1 MAAGSVRFDRKI
13 GIGLTLALLAGGL
26 AACTDADPDGG
37 DDALPPQ
44 EAAALAV
51 AQALTAGTYD
61 DAPLSA
67 EDRAVAVADTEAVLG
82 ALAEIPRTVEVSW
95 VSSVYDEGAGRA
107 ADAALGWTW
116 DIDGTETDW
125 SYPVSVHLV
134 ESDDT
139 WTATWQR
146 DLLGADLG
154 ETGVYDVAR
163 SQPARGEVLGG
174 GDAVIVTNRNVFRI
188 GLDKTFIGAEEW
200 GPAALALAEAVGLS
214 DPQAYADRVLAAGP
228 RAYLEAAV
236 VAQENPGSIDLDAV
250 RALPGVNM
258 LSGERQL
265 GPTPGFAGPILGR
278 VGEATAEI
286 IEDSDGVIV
295 EGDMVGRSGLQRDHD
310 EQLRGIRGTVI
321 SIVDGEA
328 VTEVYAADAVQGTA
342 LSTTFDPDL
351 QILAESILA
360 PVTGASALVAI
371 RPSTGEILAAASGPG
386 GEGLSTATVGQ
397 YAPGSTFKIV
407 TLLALLRSGLNLDD
421 TVHCTETVTVD
432 GREFSNYPGYPA
444 DALGDISL
452 ETAIAQSCNTAL
464 IAEYQ
469 RISAADLA
477 SAAASLGLAA
487 TPELGFPY
495 FLGSV
500 PTDAAG
506 TLHAADLIGQGQ
518 VLASPLAMATVAASV
533 AAGARVEPYLL
544 NLPEGDQPAEGADGA
559 TDDAAAADDASDE
572 AETTD
577 DAGEEAGDT
586 DDAGATDA
594 ASDDATD
601 SEIVPLTNE
610 EAAQLR
616 AAMRAVVTYGT
627 ATMLAVLPN
636 EVGAKSGTAEF
647 GDADQTHAWMIAYQ
661 GDLAVAAFVEVG
673 EYGAATSGPL
683 VSAFLEGAQG

>member
-26 AACTDADPDGG
+26 AACTDTDPDGG
-37 DDALPPQ
+37 DDSLPPQ
-44 EAAALAV
+44 EAAALAI
-51 AQALTAGTYD
+51 AQALTAGTFD
-61 DAPLSA
+61 DAPLSD
-67 EDRAVAVADTEAVLG
+67 EDRALAVADTEAVLG
-82 ALAEIPRTVEVSW
+82 ALAPVPRAVEVSW
-95 VSSVYDEGAGRA
+95 VSSVYDEGEGRA

-116 DIDGTETDW
+116 DVEGTDEDW

-154 ETGVYDVAR
+154 ETGVYDLTR
-163 SQPARGEVLGG
+163 TQPARGEVLGSG
-174 GDAVIVTNRNVFRI
+174 GEVIVTNRNVFRI
-188 GLDKTFIGAEEW
+188 GIDKTFIGAEEW
-200 GPAALALAEAVGLS
+200 EPAALALAEAVGLS
-214 DPQAYADRVLAAGP
+214 DPQAYADRVLGAGP

-236 VAQENPGSIDLDAV
+236 VAQEDPGSIDLDAV

-258 LSGERQL
+258 LSDERQL
-265 GPTPGFAGPILGR
+265 GPTEGFAGPILGR

-286 IEDSDGVIV
+286 IAESDGVIV
-295 EGDMVGRSGLQRDHD
+295 EGDMVGRSGLQRLYD

-321 SIVDGEA
+321 SIVDGES
-328 VTEVYAADAVQGTA
+328 VTEVYASDAVQGTA
-342 LSTTFDPDL
+342 LSTTLDAGL
-351 QILAESILA
+351 QILAESLLA
-360 PVTGASALVAI
+360 PIEPASAIVAI

-386 GEGLSTATVGQ
+386 GDGLSTATVGQ

-407 TLLALLRSGLNLDD
+407 TLLALLRSGMGLDD
-421 TVHCTETVTVD
+421 TVSCTETVTVD

-444 DALGDISL
+444 AALGDITL
-452 ETAIAQSCNTAL
+452 ETAIAHSCNTAL

-469 RISAADLA
+469 RVGAADIA

-495 FLGSV
+495 YLGSV
-500 PTDAAG
+500 PSEAAG

-544 NLPEGDQPAEGADGA
+544 SLPEGEP
-559 TDDAAAADDASDE
+559 T
-572 AETTD
+572 
-577 DAGEEAGDT
+577 
-586 DDAGATDA
+586 DAGATDGA
-594 ASDDATD
+594 TDGATATAEATGDADDTATDDSTGDADDTATDATD
-601 SEIVPLTNE
+601 TDVVALTNE

-616 AAMRAVVTYGT
+616 AAMRAVVSYGT
-627 ATMLAVLPN
+627 ASAQLTGLDGDD
-636 EVGAKSGTAEF
+636 VGAKSGTAEF
-647 GDADQTHAWMIAYQ
+647 GDADQTHAWMIAYD

-673 EYGAATSGPL
+673 DYGSATSGPL
-683 VSAFLEGAQG
+683 IRSFLEVARQG